1 MKKFFVMAM
10 AAALLCGCEKEL
22 LSDAVS
28 DGEEVSVQ
36 AQKTKKFTFTVK
48 GDFGSLTFSGPDADA
63 TGVVD
68 ESTRGYLQADGKDM
82 TDLWVFD
89 FVGNAC
95 MQSIHQ
101 DDNTTEDFGRPTM
114 NLALGSHHIYF
125 VASRGD
131 TPTLNTETNTI
142 TWGTVRDT
150 FWKDY
155 EVTVANTSNGNRAV
169 TLDRVATKLK
179 LTVDDEV
186 PTGCATILVT
196 PDTRYNGLNYKTGAP
211 VEMLQTSTTQE
222 ITVPSSYIGTTG
234 GLVLSIFS
242 LSSSAEWTTGV
253 SIVAKDGNNSVIGSA
268 AIDDVPLKANR
279 ATESHGNLFVSGG
292 TMSTSLNSE
301 WLTAVTGVW

>member
-10 AAALLCGCEKEL
+10 AAALLCGCEKDL
-22 LSDAVS
+22 ISDATGDS
-28 DGEEVSVQ
+28 EEVSVEV
-36 AQKTKKFTFTVK
+36 QKMKKFTFTVK

-89 FVGNAC
+89 FIGDQCVN
-95 MQSIHQ
+95 SIHQ
-101 DDNTTEDFGRPTM
+101 SDNTAEDFGRPTM

-150 FWKDY
+150 FYKDY

-186 PTGCATILVT
+186 PTECALILVT

-211 VEMLQTSTTQE
+211 VEMLLTSTTQE

-242 LSSSAEWTTGV
+242 ISSATEWTTGV

-279 ATESHGNLFVSGG
+279 VTEYHGNLFVSGG

>member
-1 MKKFFVMAM
+1 MRKLFVFVLAVM
-10 AAALLCGCEKEL
+10 LCGCEKDL
-22 LSDAVS
+22 ISDAAG
-28 DGEEVSVQ
+28 DGEEVSVEV
-36 AQKTKKFTFTVK
+36 QKTKKFTFTVK
-48 GDFGSLTFSGPDADA
+48 GDFGCPTFSWPEGDDSG
-63 TGVVD
+63 TV
-68 ESTRGYLQADGKDM
+68 TRGYLQADGKDM

-95 MQSIHQ
+95 VQSIHQ
-101 DDNTTEDFGRPTM
+101 DDNTAEDFGRPVM

-142 TWGTVRDT
+142 TWGIIRDT

-155 EVTVANTSNGNRAV
+155 EVVVATTSNGNRAV

-196 PDTRYNGLNYKTGAP
+196 PDTRYNGLNYRTGAP
-211 VEMLQTSTTQE
+211 VEMLLTSTTQE
-222 ITVPSSYIGTTG
+222 IAVPSSYIGTTG
-234 GLVLSIFS
+234 ELIVNVFSI
-242 LSSSAEWTTGV
+242 SSSAEWTTGV
-253 SIVAKDGNNSVIGSA
+253 SVVAKDGNNSVIGSA

-279 ATESHGNLFVSGG
+279 ATEYHGNLFVSGG

-301 WLTAVTGVW
+301 WLTAVTGAW

>member
-10 AAALLCGCEKEL
+10 AAALLCGCEKDL
-22 LSDAVS
+22 ISDAVG
-28 DGEEVSVQ
+28 DGEEVSVEV
-36 AQKTKKFTFTVK
+36 QKTKKFTFTVK

-82 TDLWVFD
+82 TDLWIFD
-89 FVGNAC
+89 FIDDQCVN
-95 MQSIHQ
+95 SIHQ
-101 DDNTTEDFGRPTM
+101 SDNTAEDFGRPTM

-125 VASRGD
+125 VASRGAL
-131 TPTLNTETNTI
+131 PTLNEEENTI
-142 TWGTVRDT
+142 TWSTVRDT

-155 EVTVANTSNGNRAV
+155 EVTVANTSNGNRSV

-186 PTGCATILVT
+186 PTDCALILVT
-196 PDTRYNGLNYKTGAP
+196 PDTRYNGLNYRTGAP
-211 VEMLQTSTTQE
+211 VEMMQTSTTQE

-234 GLVLSIFS
+234 ELIVSIFS
-242 LSSSAEWTTGV
+242 ISTTTEWTTGV
-253 SIVAKDGNNSVIGSA
+253 SIVAQDGNNSVIGSA
-268 AIDDVPLKANR
+268 VIDDVPLKANR
-279 ATESHGNLFVSGG
+279 ATEYHGNLFVSGG

>member
-10 AAALLCGCEKEL
+10 AAALLCGCEKYL
-22 LSDAVS
+22 ISDAAG
-28 DGEEVSVQ
+28 DGEDVSMEV
-36 AQKTKKFTFTVK
+36 QKTKKFTFTVK
-48 GDFGSLTFSGPDADA
+48 GDFGSPTFSWPEGD
-63 TGVVD
+63 TSGTV
-68 ESTRGYLQADGKDM
+68 TRGYLQADGKDM

-101 DDNTTEDFGRPTM
+101 DDNTAEDFGRPVM
-114 NLALGSHHIYF
+114 NLALDSHHIYF

-131 TPTLNTETNTI
+131 TPTLNEDDNTI
-142 TWGTVRDT
+142 TWTTVRDT

-155 EVTVANTSNGNRAV
+155 EVTVTNTSNGNRTV

-179 LTVDDEV
+179 HTVDDVV

-196 PDTRYNGLNYKTGAP
+196 PDTRYNGLNYRTGAP

-222 ITVPSSYIGTTG
+222 IAVPSSYIGTTG
-234 GLVLSIFS
+234 GLILSIFS
-242 LSSSAEWTTGV
+242 LSSFTEWTTGV

-279 ATESHGNLFVSGG
+279 MTEYHGNLFVSGG

>member
-10 AAALLCGCEKEL
+10 AAALLCGCEKDL
-22 LSDAVS
+22 ISDAAN
-28 DGEEVSVQ
+28 DGEEVSVEV
-36 AQKTKKFTFTVK
+36 QKMKKFTFTVK

-89 FVGNAC
+89 FIGDQCVN
-95 MQSIHQ
+95 SIHQ
-101 DDNTTEDFGRPTM
+101 SDNTAEDFGRPTM
-114 NLALGSHHIYF
+114 NIALGSHHIYF

-150 FWKDY
+150 FYKDY

-186 PTGCATILVT
+186 PTDCALILVT

-242 LSSSAEWTTGV
+242 ISSATEWTTGV
-253 SIVAKDGNNSVIGSA
+253 SIVAQDGNNSVIGSA

-279 ATESHGNLFVSGG
+279 ATEYHGNLFVSGG

>member
-22 LSDAVS
+22 LSDAAN
-28 DGEEVSVQ
+28 DGEDVESVVT
-36 AQKTKKFTFTVK
+36 QKMKKFTFTVK
-48 GDFGSLTFSGPDADA
+48 GDFGCPTFSWPEGNDSG
-63 TGVVD
+63 TV
-68 ESTRGYLQADGKDM
+68 TRGYLQADGKDM

-89 FVGNAC
+89 FIGDQC
-95 MQSIHQ
+95 MNSIHQ
-101 DDNTTEDFGRPTM
+101 DDNTAEDFGRPTM
-114 NLALGSHHIYF
+114 NLGLGSHHIYF
-125 VASRGD
+125 VASRGAS
-131 TPTLNTETNTI
+131 PTLNEDDNTI
-142 TWGTVRDT
+142 TWTTVRDT

-155 EVTVANTSNGNRAV
+155 EVVVATTSNGNRAV

-196 PDTRYNGLNYKTGAP
+196 PDTRYNGLNYRTGAP

-234 GLVLSIFS
+234 ELIVNVFS
-242 LSSSAEWTTGV
+242 LSSATEWTTGV
-253 SIVAKDGNNSVIGSA
+253 SVVAKDGNNSVIGSA

-279 ATESHGNLFVSGG
+279 ATEYHGNLFVSGG

>member
-10 AAALLCGCEKEL
+10 AAALLCGCEKDL
-22 LSDAVS
+22 VSDAANG
-28 DGEEVSVQ
+28 GEEVGVEV
-36 AQKTKKFTFTVK
+36 QKTKKFTFTVK
-48 GDFGSLTFSGPDADA
+48 GDFGSPTFSWPEGD
-63 TGVVD
+63 TSGTV
-68 ESTRGYLQADGKDM
+68 TRGYLQADGKDM

-101 DDNTTEDFGRPTM
+101 DDNTAEDFGRPTM

-131 TPTLNTETNTI
+131 TPTLNTETNTL

-150 FWKDY
+150 FYKDY

-179 LTVDDEV
+179 LTIDDEV
-186 PTGCATILVT
+186 PAGCATILVT

-242 LSSSAEWTTGV
+242 LSSSTEWTTGV

-279 ATESHGNLFVSGG
+279 ATEYHGNLFVSGG